1 MRRMRAY
8 HLVHTHLVWES
19 VQCSKFEG
27 MCQVNNKTARTQL
40 QLLLLFLV
48 LSLLPILPSQSV
60 EDVKES
66 AYTTQCTAIV
76 IYPLLNLRTHQ
87 IEWGGRQKSR
97 IQIHIMSLVFTFC
110 CIGAMCNSPWKRQQ
124 QHIVFVKNHHC
135 YPRGV
140 DAVPTLK
147 AFLQWFIGVS
157 WLNPTANIIFQGRL
171 ATTWEHFD
179 HTLPSAIEII
189 SSFQQKLSSDF
200 EISFTKWCWEVIP
213 QVFQVWSFGEM
224 IKSVQII
231 WEMIRSVWWSRSGGT
246 VTPQIQS
253 KNDENDLC
261 GGKG

>member
-87 IEWGGRQKSR
+87 IEWGGRRKSR

-124 QHIVFVKNHHC
+124 QHIVFVTATQEVLMR
-135 YPRGV
+135 YP
-140 DAVPTLK
+140 PWK
-147 AFLQWFIGVS
+147 
-157 WLNPTANIIFQGRL
+157 
-171 ATTWEHFD
+171 HFYND
-179 HTLPSAIEII
+179 LLGWVGLTPP
-189 SSFQQKLSSDF
+189 Q
-200 EISFTKWCWEVIP
+200 ISFSKVGLPPHENIL
-213 QVFQVWSFGEM
+213 
-224 IKSVQII
+224 II
-231 WEMIRSVWWSRSGGT
+231 HF
-246 VTPQIQS
+246 PPPL
-253 KNDENDLC
+253 K
-261 GGKG
+261 